1 MAESD
6 GQGTGHGAG
15 QGTGHG
21 AGQGAA
27 QASHSTSRS
36 RPGQRRVTQWMRDY
50 VRLPGIPDEYIAQ
63 DGAPRAVWTRFFE
76 AFATLSPADIERRF
90 GAADRHLRE
99 AGVTYR
105 APGESAERLWPL
117 SHLPLL
123 IDESEWQQL
132 SAGIAQRAEL
142 LERVLRDLYGE
153 GRLVAEGAI
162 PAAAIAGSS
171 EYLRPV
177 CGLKPP
183 GGRYLSLYAADVG
196 RGPDGR
202 WWVLGDRTQ
211 APSGAGYALE
221 NRLVLSRAFASL
233 YKSMNVERVAPFF
246 EAFRDSLR
254 AGADRDEP
262 RIGVLTPGSFSE
274 TYFEHATLARYLGFL
289 LVEGDD
295 LAVSGDRIYIRT
307 VAGLKRLDV
316 LLRRVDSN
324 SLDPLELDASS
335 HLGVPGLIDVLR
347 KDGAV
352 VANMPGSGVLEARA
366 LLGFLPSLSRRF
378 FGEDL
383 KMPHIATWWCGQ
395 KAAREEV
402 LSRLDELAIEGAY
415 GPGVPGF
422 ASHGPVIASELSAA
436 ERGRLVDLINERG
449 IDFVGQELVRL
460 STMPV
465 WDQGRI
471 TPRPFV
477 LRVFAAATADGGW
490 TIMPGGF
497 CRIAEKLDARAVSM
511 GDGARA
517 ADVWVVSDKE
527 VSTRTLLPATD
538 TVRIRRIAGV
548 LPSRAADNLFWL
560 GRYLERA
567 EATLRLVRALG
578 TLQRDPGKGSS
589 GLTQSAERIQRMLVA
604 WGAVSQASRTQAA
617 RVAAEALQGEER
629 FGSALSLVRSAQRA
643 ATSLRERLSP
653 DAWQVITEMTGRLAE
668 EVDDDDGVVSAAE
681 LTLQE
686 LASFA
691 GLSQENMN
699 RAAGWRFLKMGHR
712 VERAINT
719 ARFARQFAYD
729 EASGEDLDV
738 LLTLVDCQITYRSR
752 YLVGPVLA
760 PVRDLVVLDSYNPR
774 SVAFQVEDL
783 NGHIASLPALKESGL
798 IERPQRLAVAL
809 QAMLTTAEAGAL
821 DTKTLFALEQDLL
834 GLADAIGSH
843 YFPHGPNAS
852 RPEKLTGLA

>member
-1 MAESD
+1 MAET
-6 GQGTGHGAG
+6 TGHDAG
-15 QGTGHG
+15 P
-21 AGQGAA
+21 
-27 QASHSTSRS
+27 ASRV
-36 RPGQRRVTQWMRDY
+36 RPGQRRVAQWARDY
-50 VRLPGIPDEYIAQ
+50 VRLQGIPDEYIAQ
-63 DGAPRAVWTRFFE
+63 DGTPRAVWTRFFD
-76 AFATLSPADIERRF
+76 AFATLAPADIERRF

-123 IDESEWQQL
+123 IDETDWQQL
-132 SAGIAQRAEL
+132 SAGIAQRAQL
-142 LERVLRDLYGE
+142 LELVLRDLYGG

-162 PAAAIAGSS
+162 PAAVIAGSA

-177 CGLKPP
+177 CGVKPP

-221 NRLVLSRAFASL
+221 NRLVLSRAFTSL

-246 EAFRDSLR
+246 EAFRESLR
-254 AGADRDEP
+254 GGADRDEP
-262 RIGVLTPGSFSE
+262 RIGLLTPGTFSE

-295 LAVSGDRIYIRT
+295 LAVSGDRIHIRT

-347 KDGAV
+347 KNGVV
-352 VANMPGSGVLEARA
+352 VANMPGSGVLESRA
-366 LLGFLPSLSRRF
+366 LLGFLPPLSRRF

-395 KAAREEV
+395 KTAREEV
-402 LSRLDELAIEGAY
+402 LSRLDEVAIEGAY
-415 GPGVPGF
+415 GRGVPGF
-422 ASHGPVIASELSAA
+422 QSNGPVLASQLPASERERLIAA
-436 ERGRLVDLINERG
+436 IKDRG

-465 WDQGRI
+465 WDQGRLA
-471 TPRPFV
+471 PRPFV
-477 LRVFAAATADGGW
+477 LRVFAAATPDGW

-497 CRIAEKLDARAVSM
+497 CRIAEQLDARAVSM

-517 ADVWVVSDKE
+517 ADVWVVADKA
-527 VSTRTLLPATD
+527 VSATTLLPASD
-538 TVRIRRIAGV
+538 AVRIRRIAGV

-578 TLQRDPGKGSS
+578 TQQRDPGKGSS
-589 GLTQSAERIQRMLVA
+589 GLQQAAERIQRLLVA
-604 WGAVSQASRTQAA
+604 WGAVSQASRSQPA
-617 RVAAEALQGEER
+617 RVAAEALQSEER
-629 FGSALSLVRSAQRA
+629 FGSGLSLVRAAQRTA
-643 ATSLRERLSP
+643 ISLRERLSP
-653 DAWQVITEMTGRLAE
+653 DAWQVITEMTERLAQ
-668 EVDDDDGVVSAAE
+668 EVEDDDGVISAAE

-691 GLSQENMN
+691 GLAQENMN
-699 RAAGWRFLKMGHR
+699 RAAGWRFLEMGR
-712 VERAINT
+712 RAERAINT
-719 ARFARQFAYD
+719 ARFGRQFAYD
-729 EASGEDLDV
+729 EASSEDLDV

-752 YLVGPVLA
+752 YLVGPMLA
-760 PVRDLVVLDSYNPR
+760 PVRDLVVLDPYNPR
-774 SVAFQVEDL
+774 SVAFQVQAL
-783 NGHIASLPALKESGL
+783 NEHIASLPALRGTGL
-798 IERPQRLAVAL
+798 IERPQRLAVAA
-809 QAMLTTAEAGAL
+809 QATLTTAEAAAL

-834 GLADAIGSH
+834 NLADAIGSH
-843 YFPHGPNAS
+843 FFPHGPNAS

>member
-1 MAESD
+1 MADSQE
-6 GQGTGHGAG
+6 
-15 QGTGHG
+15 
-21 AGQGAA
+21 
-27 QASHSTSRS
+27 TSPGGGPATKPRS
-36 RPGQRRVTQWMRDY
+36 SQRRVAQWVRDY
-50 VRLPGIPDEYIAQ
+50 ARLPGIPDEYIGE
-63 DGAPRAVWTRFFE
+63 DGPRPVWTRFFE
-76 AFATLSPADIERRF
+76 AFGAMAPGDIERRF
-90 GAADRHLRE
+90 GAADRHLKE

-105 APGESAERLWPL
+105 APGDSADRHWAL

-123 IDESEWQQL
+123 IGETDWQQL
-132 SAGIAQRAEL
+132 SAGIAQRAQL
-142 LERVLRDLYGE
+142 LEMVLRDLYGE
-153 GRLVAEGAI
+153 GKLVADGAI
-162 PAAAIAGSS
+162 PAAAIAGST
-171 EYLRPV
+171 EYLRQV
-177 CGLKPP
+177 CGIKPP
-183 GGRYLSLYAADVG
+183 GGRYLGFYAADVG

-221 NRLVLSRAFASL
+221 NRLVLSRAFANL

-246 EAFRDSLR
+246 EAFRDGLR
-254 AGADRDEP
+254 GSADRDEP
-262 RIGVLTPGSFSE
+262 RIGLLSPGTFSE
-274 TYFEHATLARYLGFL
+274 TYFEQATLARYLGFL

-295 LAVSGDRIYIRT
+295 LAVFGDRVHIRT

-347 KDGAV
+347 KDGVV

-366 LLGFLPSLSRRF
+366 LLGFLPSLCRRLL
-378 FGEDL
+378 GETL
-383 KMPHIATWWCGQ
+383 MMPHIATWWCGQ

-402 LSRLDELAIEGAY
+402 LSRLDEVAIEGAY
-415 GPGVPGF
+415 GRGVPGF
-422 ASHGPVIASELSAA
+422 ESNGPVLASELSKP
-436 ERGRLVDLINERG
+436 ERERLVAAINERG

-460 STMPV
+460 STTPV

-471 TPRPFV
+471 VPRPFV
-477 LRVFAAATADGGW
+477 LRVFAAATPHGW

-497 CRIAEKLDARAVSM
+497 CRIADQLDARAVSM

-517 ADVWVVSDKE
+517 ADVWVVSDKA
-527 VSTRTLLPATD
+527 VSTRTLLPGSEA
-538 TVRIRRIAGV
+538 VRIRRIAGV

-578 TLQRDPGKGSS
+578 IHQRDAKGSS
-589 GLTQSAERIQRMLVA
+589 SLQHAAERIQRILVT
-604 WGAVSQASRTQAA
+604 WGAVTQVSRSQPAK
-617 RVAAEALQGEER
+617 VAAEALQSQER
-629 FGSALSLVRSAQRA
+629 FGSCLSLVRSAQRTA
-643 ATSLRERLSP
+643 SSLRERLSP
-653 DAWQVITEMTGRLAE
+653 DAWQVVTEMTARLAE
-668 EVDDDDGVVSAAE
+668 EVDDDDGIISAAE

-691 GLSQENMN
+691 GLAQENMN
-699 RAAGWRFLKMGHR
+699 RAAGWRFLEMGR
-712 VERAINT
+712 RAERAINT
-719 ARFARQFAYD
+719 TRFARQFAYD
-729 EASGEDLDV
+729 EATDEDLDV

-752 YLVGPVLA
+752 YLVAPSLA
-760 PVRDLVVLDSYNPR
+760 PVRDLAVLDPYNPR
-774 SVAFQVEDL
+774 SVAFQVQALTE
-783 NGHIASLPALKESGL
+783 HIASLPALRESGM
-798 IERPQRLAVAL
+798 IERPQRLAVAV
-809 QAMLTTAEAGAL
+809 QSMLTTAEASAL

-834 GLADAIGSH
+834 SLSDAISLH

>member
-1 MAESD
+1 MAATSD
-6 GQGTGHGAG
+6 E
-15 QGTGHG
+15 
-21 AGQGAA
+21 AGQGAGQAAGQA
-27 QASHSTSRS
+27 QAAG
-36 RPGQRRVTQWMRDY
+36 RPRPSQRRVAQWMRDY
-50 VRLPGIPDEYIAQ
+50 ARLPGIPDEYIGS
-63 DGAPRAVWTRFFE
+63 DGPRAVWTRFFD
-76 AFATLSPADIERRF
+76 AFATLSPAEIERRF

-105 APGESAERLWPL
+105 APGEAAERLWPL

-123 IDESEWQQL
+123 IDEADWLQL
-132 SAGIAQRAEL
+132 SAGIVQRAEL
-142 LERVLRDLYGE
+142 IELVLRDLYGE
-153 GRLVAEGAI
+153 GRLVADGAI
-162 PAAAIAGSS
+162 PAAAVAGSA

-177 CGLKPP
+177 CGVKPP

-202 WWVLGDRTQ
+202 WWVLSDRTQ

-233 YKSMNVERVAPFF
+233 YKSMNVERLAPFF

-254 AGADRDEP
+254 ASADRDEP

-295 LAVSGDRIYIRT
+295 LAVSGDRVHIRT

-347 KDGAV
+347 KSGVV

-366 LLGFLPSLSRRF
+366 LLGFLPSLCRRLL
-378 FGEDL
+378 GEDL

-402 LSRLDELAIEGAY
+402 LSRLDDFAIEGAY
-415 GPGVPGF
+415 SRAVPGF
-422 ASHGPVIASELSAA
+422 ANYGPVLASELSPSERERLKAA
-436 ERGRLVDLINERG
+436 IRDRG
-449 IDFVGQELVRL
+449 IDYAGQELVRL

-465 WDQGRI
+465 WDHGRLA
-471 TPRPFV
+471 PRPFV
-477 LRVFAAATADGGW
+477 LRVFAAATPDGW
-490 TIMPGGF
+490 VMMPGGF
-497 CRIAEKLDARAVSM
+497 CRIAEQLDARAVSM

-517 ADVWVVSDKE
+517 ADVWVVSEKE
-527 VSTRTLLPATD
+527 VSTRTLLPASD

-578 TLQRDPGKGSS
+578 THQRDAGEGAPGA
-589 GLTQSAERIQRMLVA
+589 LQVAERIQRLLVA
-604 WGAVSQASRTQAA
+604 WGAASQSARMQAA
-617 RVAAEALQGEER
+617 KVAAEALQSEER
-629 FGSALSLVRSAQRA
+629 FGSGLNLVRAAQRT

-653 DAWQVITEMTGRLAE
+653 DAWQVITEMAERLANE
-668 EVDDDDGVVSAAE
+668 IEDDDGVISAAE

-691 GLSQENMN
+691 GLAQENMN
-699 RAAGWRFLKMGHR
+699 RAAGWRFLEMGR
-712 VERAINT
+712 RAERAINT
-719 ARFARQFAYD
+719 TRFARQFAYD
-729 EASGEDLDV
+729 EASDQDLDT

-752 YLVGPVLA
+752 YLLAPVLA
-760 PVRDLVVLDSYNPR
+760 PVRDLAVLDPYNPR
-774 SVAFQVEDL
+774 SVAFQVQAL
-783 NGHIASLPALKESGL
+783 NEHIASLPALKETGL

-809 QAMLTTAEAGAL
+809 QSTLTTAEAASL

-834 GLADAIGSH
+834 NLADAIGSH

>member
-1 MAESD
+1 MAD
-6 GQGTGHGAG
+6 TTGHQAG
-15 QGTGHG
+15 EQGGPG
-21 AGQGAA
+21 SGSAGKA
-27 QASHSTSRS
+27 
-36 RPGQRRVTQWMRDY
+36 RPGQRRVAQWMRDY
-50 VRLPGIPDEYIAQ
+50 VRLQGIPDEYIGQ
-63 DGAPRAVWTRFFE
+63 DGAPRAVWTRFFD
-76 AFATLSPADIERRF
+76 AFATLAPADIERRF

-105 APGESAERLWPL
+105 TPNDSAERLWPL

-123 IDESEWQQL
+123 IDEAEWQQL
-132 SAGIAQRAEL
+132 SAGIAQRAQL
-142 LERVLRDLYGE
+142 LELVLRDIYGE
-153 GRLVAEGAI
+153 GRLVADGAI
-162 PAAAIAGSS
+162 PAAAIAGST

-177 CGLKPP
+177 CGIRPP
-183 GGRYLSLYAADVG
+183 GGRYLNLYAADVG

-221 NRLVLSRAFASL
+221 NRLVLSRAFTSL

-246 EAFRDSLR
+246 EAFREALR
-254 AGADRDEP
+254 GSADRDEP

-335 HLGVPGLIDVLR
+335 HLGVAGLIDVLR
-347 KDGAV
+347 KDGVV
-352 VANMPGSGVLEARA
+352 VANMPGSGVLESRA
-366 LLGFLPSLSRRF
+366 LLGFLPALSRRLL
-378 FGEDL
+378 GEDL
-383 KMPHIATWWCGQ
+383 KMPHIATWWCGEA
-395 KAAREEV
+395 AAREEV
-402 LSRLDELAIEGAY
+402 LARLDEVAIEGAY
-415 GPGVPGF
+415 GRGVPGF
-422 ASHGPVIASELSAA
+422 ERHGPVLASELSSS
-436 ERGRLVDLINERG
+436 ERERLITAIKERG

-477 LRVFAAATADGGW
+477 LRVFAAATDHGW

-497 CRIAEKLDARAVSM
+497 CRIAEQADARAVSM
-511 GDGARA
+511 GNGARA
-517 ADVWVVSDKE
+517 ADVWVVSDKQ
-527 VSTRTLLPATD
+527 VSARTLLPASD
-538 TVRIRRIAGV
+538 NVRIRRIAGV

-578 TLQRDPGKGSS
+578 TQQRDPGKGGST
-589 GLTQSAERIQRMLVA
+589 GLQQAADRAQRLLVA
-604 WGAVSQASRTQAA
+604 WGAVSQASRTQVAK
-617 RVAAEALQGEER
+617 VAAEALQSEDR
-629 FGSALSLVRSAQRA
+629 FGSALSLVRAAQRA

-653 DAWQVITEMTGRLAE
+653 DAWQVILEMSERLAH
-668 EVDDDDGVVSAAE
+668 EVEDDDGIVSAAE

-691 GLSQENMN
+691 GLAQENMN
-699 RAAGWRFLKMGHR
+699 RAAGWRFLEMGR
-712 VERAINT
+712 RAERAINT
-719 ARFARQFAYD
+719 TRFGRQFAHD
-729 EASGEDLDV
+729 EASPEDLDL

-752 YLVGPVLA
+752 YLVGPLLA
-760 PVRDLVVLDSYNPR
+760 PVRDLVVLDPYNPR
-774 SVAFQVEDL
+774 SVAFQVQAL
-783 NGHIASLPALKESGL
+783 NEHIASLPAIKESGM
-798 IERPQRLAVAL
+798 IERPQRLAVAV
-809 QAMLTTAEAGAL
+809 QSTLTTAEAETL
-821 DTKTLFALEQDLL
+821 DTQTLFSLEQELL
-834 GLADAIGSH
+834 ILADAIGSH

>member
-1 MAESD
+1 MAD
-6 GQGTGHGAG
+6 T
-15 QGTGHG
+15 T
-21 AGQGAA
+21 GQGASE
-27 QASHSTSRS
+27 QAGSGSGAAGKA
-36 RPGQRRVTQWMRDY
+36 RPGQRRVAQWTRDY
-50 VRLPGIPDEYIAQ
+50 TRLPGIPDEYIAA
-63 DGAPRAVWTRFFE
+63 DGKPRAVWSRFFD
-76 AFATLSPADIERRF
+76 AFAALAPADIERRF
-90 GAADRHLRE
+90 GAADRHLRD
-99 AGVTYR
+99 AGITYR
-105 APGESAERLWPL
+105 APGDSAERLWPL

-123 IDESEWQQL
+123 IDEADWQQL

-142 LERVLRDLYGE
+142 LELVLRDLYGE

-162 PAAAIAGSS
+162 PAAAIAGSA
-171 EYLRPV
+171 EYLRQV
-177 CGLKPP
+177 CGIKPP
-183 GGRYLSLYAADVG
+183 GGRYLGLYAADVG

-221 NRLVLSRAFASL
+221 NRLVLSRAFTSL

-254 AGADRDEP
+254 ASASRDEP
-262 RIGVLTPGSFSE
+262 RIGLLTPGSFSE
-274 TYFEHATLARYLGFL
+274 TYFEHATLARYLGFV

-295 LAVSGDRIYIRT
+295 LAVNGDRVHIRT

-347 KDGAV
+347 KDGVV
-352 VANMPGSGVLEARA
+352 VANMPGSGVLESRA
-366 LLGFLPSLSRRF
+366 ILGFLAPLSRRF
-378 FGEDL
+378 FGEEL

-395 KAAREEV
+395 KSAREEV
-402 LSRLDELAIEGAY
+402 LSRLDTVAIEGAY
-415 GPGVPGF
+415 GRGVPGF
-422 ASHGPVIASELSAA
+422 DSNGPVLPSQLPAGERERLIAA
-436 ERGRLVDLINERG
+436 INDRG

-471 TPRPFV
+471 APRPFV
-477 LRVFAAATADGGW
+477 LRVFAAATLGGW

-497 CRIAEKLDARAVSM
+497 CRIAEELDARAVSM

-517 ADVWVVSDKE
+517 ADVWVVSDKA
-527 VSTRTLLPATD
+527 VSATTLLPASD

-578 TLQRDPGKGSS
+578 TQHRDPGKGSQ
-589 GLTQSAERIQRMLVA
+589 GLHQAADRIQRILVA
-604 WGAVSQASRTQAA
+604 WGAASQSSRTQAA
-617 RVAAEALQGEER
+617 KVAAEALQSEER
-629 FGSALSLVRSAQRA
+629 FGSGLSLVRSAQRT

-653 DAWQVITEMTGRLAE
+653 DAWQVITEMTERLAQ
-668 EVDDDDGVVSAAE
+668 EVEDDDGVVSAAE

-691 GLSQENMN
+691 GLAQENMN
-699 RAAGWRFLKMGHR
+699 RAAGWRFLEMGR
-712 VERAINT
+712 RAERAINT
-719 ARFARQFAYD
+719 MRFGRQFAYD
-729 EASGEDLDV
+729 EANPEDLDI

-752 YLVGPVLA
+752 YLVGPMLA
-760 PVRDLVVLDSYNPR
+760 PVRDLVVLDPYNPR
-774 SVAFQVEDL
+774 SVAFQVQAL
-783 NGHIASLPALKESGL
+783 NEHIAGLPAIQETGI

-809 QAMLTTAEAGAL
+809 QATLTTTEATAL
-821 DTKTLFALEQDLL
+821 DTKTLFALEQELL
-834 GLADAIGSH
+834 HLADAIGSH

>member
-1 MAESD
+1 M
-6 GQGTGHGAG
+6 AG
-15 QGTGHG
+15 QAGEG
-21 AGQGAA
+21 ATQG
-27 QASHSTSRS
+27 SKT
-36 RPGQRRVTQWMRDY
+36 RPAQRRAVQWTRDY
-50 VRLPGIPDEYIAQ
+50 VRLPRIPDEFIAQ
-63 DGAPRAVWTRFFE
+63 DGTPRAVWARFFD
-76 AFATLSPADIERRF
+76 AFATLSPPEIERRF
-90 GAADRHLRE
+90 GAADRHLRD

-105 APGESAERLWPL
+105 APGESADRLWPL

-123 IDESEWQQL
+123 IGEADWQQL
-132 SAGIAQRAEL
+132 TAGIAQRAQL
-142 LERVLRDLYGE
+142 LELVLRDLYGE

-162 PAAAIAGSS
+162 PAAAIAGST
-171 EYLRPV
+171 EYLRPI
-177 CGLKPP
+177 CGIKPP
-183 GGRYLSLYAADVG
+183 GGHYLNLYAADVG

-254 AGADRDEP
+254 GSADRDEP
-262 RIGVLTPGSFSE
+262 RIGLLTPGIFSE

-295 LAVSGDRIYIRT
+295 LAVSGDRIHIRT

-324 SLDPLELDASS
+324 FLDPLELDASS

-347 KDGAV
+347 KDGV
-352 VANMPGSGVLEARA
+352 IVANMPGSGVLEARA
-366 LLGFLPSLSRRF
+366 LLGFLPSLCHRF
-378 FGEDL
+378 LGEDL

-402 LSRLDELAIEGAY
+402 LSRLDEIAIEGAY
-415 GPGVPGF
+415 GRGVPGF
-422 ASHGPVIASELSAA
+422 ASNGPVLAGELPPA
-436 ERGRLVDLINERG
+436 ERERLKAAINERG

-477 LRVFAAATADGGW
+477 LRVFAAATPNGW

-497 CRIAEKLDARAVSM
+497 CRIAEQLDARAVSM

-517 ADVWVVSDKE
+517 ADVWVVSDKAI
-527 VSTRTLLPATD
+527 SAATLLPAVD

-548 LPSRAADNLFWL
+548 VPSRAADNLFWL

-567 EATLRLVRALG
+567 EATLRLIRALG
-578 TLQRDPGKGSS
+578 TPTRDPGKGLSTALHS
-589 GLTQSAERIQRMLVA
+589 VERIQRLLVT
-604 WGAVSQASRTQAA
+604 WGATSLATRAQPA
-617 RVAAEALQGEER
+617 RIVAEALQSSER
-629 FGSALSLVRSAQRA
+629 FGSALSLVRAAQHT

-653 DAWQVITEMTGRLAE
+653 DAWQVITEMAERLAE
-668 EVDDDDGVVSAAE
+668 EVEDDDGVVSAAE

-691 GLSQENMN
+691 GLAQENMN
-699 RAAGWRFLKMGHR
+699 RAAGWRFLEMGR
-712 VERAINT
+712 RAERAINT
-719 ARFARQFAYD
+719 MRFARQFAYD
-729 EASGEDLDV
+729 EAGDEDLDV

-752 YLVGPVLA
+752 YLVGPLLA
-760 PVRDLVVLDSYNPR
+760 PVRDLAVLDPYNPR
-774 SVAFQVEDL
+774 SVAFQVSAL
-783 NGHIASLPALKESGL
+783 NEHIAALPSQKEHGL

-809 QAMLTTAEAGAL
+809 QATLATTEAEALEA
-821 DTKTLFALEQDLL
+821 KTLFALEQDLL
-834 GLADAIGSH
+834 TLAEAIGLH

>member
-1 MAESD
+1 MAD
-6 GQGTGHGAG
+6 TTGQEAGGAG
-15 QGTGHG
+15 R
-21 AGQGAA
+21 A
-27 QASHSTSRS
+27 
-36 RPGQRRVTQWMRDY
+36 RPGQRRAAQWVRDY
-50 VRLPGIPDEYIAQ
+50 ARLPGIPDEYI
-63 DGAPRAVWTRFFE
+63 GENGPRAVWTRFFD
-76 AFATLSPADIERRF
+76 AFASLSPADIERRF
-90 GAADRHLRE
+90 GAADRHLKE

-105 APGESAERLWPL
+105 APGESADRQWSL

-123 IDESEWQQL
+123 IDETDWHQL
-132 SAGIAQRAEL
+132 STAIAQRAQL
-142 LERVLRDLYGE
+142 LELVLRDIYGE
-153 GRLVAEGAI
+153 GRLMADGAI

-171 EYLRPV
+171 EYLRQIS
-177 CGLKPP
+177 GIKPP
-183 GGRYLSLYAADVG
+183 GGRYLSIYAADVG

-221 NRLVLSRAFASL
+221 NRLVLSRAFANL

-254 AGADRDEP
+254 GSADRDEP

-295 LAVSGDRIYIRT
+295 LAVFGDRVHIRT

-335 HLGVPGLIDVLR
+335 HLGVPGLIDVVR
-347 KDGAV
+347 KDGVV

-366 LLGFLPSLSRRF
+366 LLGFLPNLCRRLLS
-378 FGEDL
+378 ENL
-383 KMPHIATWWCGQ
+383 MMPHIATWWCGQ

-402 LSRLDELAIEGAY
+402 LSRLDEFAIEGAY
-415 GPGVPGF
+415 GRGVPGF
-422 ASHGPVIASELSAA
+422 ESNGPVLASELSKPDRARLIAA
-436 ERGRLVDLINERG
+436 INERG

-460 STMPV
+460 STTPV
-465 WDQGRI
+465 WESGRI
-471 TPRPFV
+471 VPRPFV
-477 LRVFAAATADGGW
+477 LRVFAAATPNGW
-490 TIMPGGF
+490 TVMPGGF
-497 CRIAEKLDARAVSM
+497 CRIAEQLDARAVSM

-517 ADVWVVSDKE
+517 ADVWVVSDKA
-527 VSTRTLLPATD
+527 VPTHTLLPGSD

-578 TLQRDPGKGSS
+578 AQLRDPGKGSS
-589 GLTQSAERIQRMLVA
+589 SLLQAGERIQRLLVT
-604 WGAVSQASRTQAA
+604 WGAVTQVSRAQPA
-617 RVAAEALQGEER
+617 RVAAEALQSQEL
-629 FGSALSLVRSAQRA
+629 FGSCLSLVRSAQRT

-653 DAWQVITEMTGRLAE
+653 DAWQVIIEMTERLAQ
-668 EVDDDDGVVSAAE
+668 EVDDDDSVVSAAE

-691 GLSQENMN
+691 GLAQENMN
-699 RAAGWRFLKMGHR
+699 RAAGWRFLEMGR
-712 VERAINT
+712 RAERAINT
-719 ARFARQFAYD
+719 VRFARQFAYD
-729 EASGEDLDV
+729 EATDEDLDV

-752 YLVGPVLA
+752 YLVAPSLA
-760 PVRDLVVLDSYNPR
+760 PVRDLAVLDPYNPR
-774 SVAFQVEDL
+774 SVAFQVQAL
-783 NGHIASLPALKESGL
+783 NEHIAGLPALRETGL

-809 QAMLTTAEAGAL
+809 QSMLTTAEATAL
-821 DTKTLFALEQDLL
+821 DTKKLFALEQELL
-834 GLADAIGSH
+834 SLADAVSLH

>member
-1 MAESD
+1 MAGHD
-6 GQGTGHGAG
+6 GQESSR
-15 QGTGHG
+15 
-21 AGQGAA
+21 
-27 QASHSTSRS
+27 ASSEANKVS
-36 RPGQRRVTQWMRDY
+36 RRVAQWTRDY
-50 VRLPGIPDEYIAQ
+50 APLPGIPDEYIAQ
-63 DGAPRAVWTRFFE
+63 DGAPRAVWSRFFD
-76 AFATLSPADIERRF
+76 AFAALTPGEIEKRF
-90 GAADRHLRE
+90 GSADRHLRE

-105 APGESAERLWPL
+105 APGETADRNWPL

-123 IDESEWQQL
+123 IDEADWQQL
-132 SAGIAQRAEL
+132 SAGIVQRAEL
-142 LERVLRDLYGE
+142 LELVLSDIYGE

-162 PAAAIAGSS
+162 PAAAIAGST
-171 EYLRPV
+171 EYLRAV
-177 CGLKPP
+177 AGIKPP
-183 GGRYLSLYAADVG
+183 GGRYLTLYAADVG

-221 NRLVLSRAFASL
+221 NRLVLSRAFTTL

-254 AGADRDEP
+254 ASADRDEP
-262 RIGVLTPGSFSE
+262 RIGLLTPGQFSE

-295 LAVSGDRIYIRT
+295 LAVSGDRIHIRT

-324 SLDPLELDASS
+324 FLDPLELNASS
-335 HLGVPGLIDVLR
+335 QLGVPGLIDVLR
-347 KDGAV
+347 KDGVV
-352 VANMPGSGVLEARA
+352 VANMPGSGVMEARA
-366 LLGFLPSLSRRF
+366 LLGFLPSLSRRL

-395 KAAREEV
+395 KEAREEV
-402 LSRLDELAIEGAY
+402 LSRLDQVAIEGAY
-415 GPGVPGF
+415 GRGVPGF
-422 ASHGPVIASELSAA
+422 PGNEPVLASKMTASER
-436 ERGRLVDLINERG
+436 ERLKRAISDRG
-449 IDFVGQELVRL
+449 IDYVGQELVRL
-460 STMPV
+460 STTPV
-465 WDQGRI
+465 WDNGRI

-477 LRVFAAATADGGW
+477 LRVFAAATPNGW
-490 TIMPGGF
+490 TLMPGGF
-497 CRIAEKLDARAVSM
+497 CRIAEQLDARAVSM

-517 ADVWVVSDKE
+517 ADVWVVSDRA
-527 VSTRTLLPATD
+527 VSTATLLPAVD

-548 LPSRAADNLFWL
+548 VPSRAADNLFWL

-567 EATLRLVRALG
+567 EATLRLIRALG
-578 TLQRDPGKGSS
+578 TQRDPGKGPSTAIHS
-589 GLTQSAERIQRMLVA
+589 VERIQRLLLA
-604 WGAVSQASRTQAA
+604 WGATSQAA
-617 RVAAEALQGEER
+617 RGQPSKVAAEALQAEDK
-629 FGSALSLVRSAQRA
+629 FGSALSLVRSAQRC

-653 DAWQVITEMTGRLAE
+653 DAWQVITEMTERLAH
-668 EVDDDDGVVSAAE
+668 EVEDDEGVISAAE

-691 GLSQENMN
+691 GLAQENMN
-699 RAAGWRFLKMGHR
+699 RAAGWRFLDMGR
-712 VERAINT
+712 RAERAINT
-719 ARFARQFAYD
+719 MRFARQFAHD
-729 EASGEDLDV
+729 EAGGEDLDV

-752 YLVGPVLA
+752 YLVGPLLA
-760 PVRDLVVLDSYNPR
+760 PVRDLVVLDPYNPR
-774 SVAFQVEDL
+774 SVAFQVSAL
-783 NGHIASLPALKESGL
+783 NDHIAGLPALREGGL

-809 QAMLTTAEAGAL
+809 QGTLTVAVAATL

-834 GLADAIGSH
+834 TLSDAIGLH

>member
-1 MAESD
+1 M
-6 GQGTGHGAG
+6 AG
-15 QGTGHG
+15 QAGEGGT
-21 AGQGAA
+21 QG
-27 QASHSTSRS
+27 SKT
-36 RPGQRRVTQWMRDY
+36 RPAHRRVAQWTRDY
-50 VRLPGIPDEYIAQ
+50 ARLPGIPDEYIAQ
-63 DGAPRAVWTRFFE
+63 DGTPRAVWTRFFD
-76 AFATLSPADIERRF
+76 AFATFSPADIERRF

-99 AGVTYR
+99 AGVSYR
-105 APGESAERLWPL
+105 APGESADRLWPL

-123 IDESEWQQL
+123 IGEADWQQL
-132 SAGIAQRAEL
+132 TAGIAQRAQL
-142 LERVLRDLYGE
+142 LELVLRDLYGE

-162 PAAAIAGSS
+162 PAAAIAGSA

-177 CGLKPP
+177 CGIKPP
-183 GGRYLSLYAADVG
+183 GGRYLNLYAADVG

-246 EAFRDSLR
+246 EAFRDALR
-254 AGADRDEP
+254 GSADRDEP
-262 RIGVLTPGSFSE
+262 RIGLLTPGSFSE

-295 LAVSGDRIYIRT
+295 LAVSGDRIHIRT

-324 SLDPLELDASS
+324 FLDPLELDASS

-347 KDGAV
+347 KNGVV

-378 FGEDL
+378 FDEDL

-402 LSRLDELAIEGAY
+402 LSRLGEVAIEGAY
-415 GPGVPGF
+415 GRGVPGF
-422 ASHGPVIASELSAA
+422 QSHGPVLAGELPPA
-436 ERGRLVDLINERG
+436 ERERLRSAINNRG
-449 IDFVGQELVRL
+449 IDYVGQELVRL

-477 LRVFAAATADGGW
+477 LRVFAAATSNGW
-490 TIMPGGF
+490 AIMPGGF
-497 CRIAEKLDARAVSM
+497 CRIAEQLDARAVSM

-517 ADVWVVSDKE
+517 ADVWVVSDKA
-527 VSTRTLLPATD
+527 VSTATLLPTMD

-548 LPSRAADNLFWL
+548 VPSRAADNLFWL

-567 EATLRLVRALG
+567 EATLRLIRALG
-578 TLQRDPGKGSS
+578 TPMRDPGKGPTTTLHSV
-589 GLTQSAERIQRMLVA
+589 ERIQRLLVT
-604 WGAVSQASRTQAA
+604 WGATSLAA
-617 RVAAEALQGEER
+617 RAQPARIAAEALQSPER
-629 FGSALSLVRSAQRA
+629 FGSALSLVRSAQRT

-653 DAWQVITEMTGRLAE
+653 DAWQVITEMVERLGQ
-668 EVDDDDGVVSAAE
+668 EVEDDDGVVSAAE

-691 GLSQENMN
+691 GLAQENMN
-699 RAAGWRFLKMGHR
+699 RAAGWRFLEMGR
-712 VERAINT
+712 RAERAINT
-719 ARFARQFAYD
+719 VRFARQFAYD
-729 EASGEDLDV
+729 EAGDEDLDV

-752 YLVGPVLA
+752 YLVGPLLA
-760 PVRDLVVLDSYNPR
+760 PVRDLAVLDPYNPR
-774 SVAFQVEDL
+774 SVAFQVSAL
-783 NGHIASLPALKESGL
+783 NDHIAALPSLKEHGL

-809 QAMLTTAEAGAL
+809 QAMLATTEAETL
-821 DTKTLFALEQDLL
+821 EVKTLFSLEQDLL
-834 GLADAIGSH
+834 TLADAIGLH

>member
-1 MAESD
+1 MADS
-6 GQGTGHGAG
+6 
-15 QGTGHG
+15 
-21 AGQGAA
+21 AGQGASEGSSSPA
-27 QASHSTSRS
+27 GRT
-36 RPGQRRVTQWMRDY
+36 RPGHRRVAHWTRDY

-63 DGAPRAVWTRFFE
+63 DGTPRPVWSRFFD
-76 AFATLSPADIERRF
+76 AFAALAPADIERRF
-90 GAADRHLRE
+90 GTADRHLRE

-105 APGESAERLWPL
+105 APGESADRPWPL

-123 IDESEWQQL
+123 IDEAEWQQL
-132 SAGIAQRAEL
+132 AAGIVQRAEL
-142 LERVLRDLYGE
+142 LELVLRDIYGE

-162 PAAAIAGSS
+162 PAAAIAGSA

-177 CGLKPP
+177 CGLEPP

-211 APSGAGYALE
+211 APSGSGYALE

-246 EAFRDSLR
+246 EAFRDALR
-254 AGADRDEP
+254 ASADRDEP
-262 RIGVLTPGSFSE
+262 RIGVLTPGAFSE

-324 SLDPLELDASS
+324 FLDPLELDASS

-347 KDGAV
+347 KDGVV

-366 LLGFLPSLSRRF
+366 LLGFLPSLCRRL
-378 FGEDL
+378 FGEEL

-402 LSRLDELAIEGAY
+402 LSRLDEVAIEGAY
-415 GPGVPGF
+415 GHGVPGF
-422 ASHGPVIASELSAA
+422 QSNGPVLAAELSSS
-436 ERGRLVDLINERG
+436 ERDRLKSAIDERG
-449 IDFVGQELVRL
+449 IDYVGQELVRL

-477 LRVFAAATADGGW
+477 LRVFAAATPSGW
-490 TIMPGGF
+490 ILMPGGF
-497 CRIAEKLDARAVSM
+497 CRIAEQADARAVSM

-517 ADVWVVSDKE
+517 ADVWVVSDKT
-527 VSTRTLLPATD
+527 VSARTLLPASD
-538 TVRIRRIAGV
+538 SVRIRRIAGV

-578 TLQRDPGKGSS
+578 MQQRDAVKGSPN
-589 GLTQSAERIQRMLVA
+589 QMHAVERIQRLLVT
-604 WGAVSQASRTQAA
+604 WGAASQASRAQPAK
-617 RVAAEALQGEER
+617 VIAEALQSEER
-629 FGSALSLVRSAQRA
+629 FGSALSLVRSAQRTA
-643 ATSLRERLSP
+643 ISLRERLSP
-653 DAWQVITEMTGRLAE
+653 DAWQVITEMTERLAH
-668 EVDDDDGVVSAAE
+668 EVEDDDGVVSAAE

-691 GLSQENMN
+691 GLAQENMN
-699 RAAGWRFLKMGHR
+699 RAAGWRFLEMGR
-712 VERAINT
+712 RAERAINT
-719 ARFARQFAYD
+719 TRFARQFAYD
-729 EASGEDLDV
+729 EAGEEDLDV

-752 YLVGPVLA
+752 YLVAPLLA
-760 PVRDLVVLDSYNPR
+760 PVRDLAVLDPYNPR
-774 SVAFQVEDL
+774 SVAFQVLSLTE
-783 NGHIASLPALKESGL
+783 HILSLPALRESGL
-798 IERPQRLAVAL
+798 IERPQRLAVAV
-809 QAMLTTAEAGAL
+809 QATLTTAEAATL

-834 GLADAIGSH
+834 NLADAIGLH